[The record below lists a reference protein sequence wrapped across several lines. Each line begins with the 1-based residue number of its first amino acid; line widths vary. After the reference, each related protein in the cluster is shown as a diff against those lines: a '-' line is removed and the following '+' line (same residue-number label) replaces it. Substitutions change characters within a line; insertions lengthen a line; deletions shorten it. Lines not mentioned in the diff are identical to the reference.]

1 MMLRSQRS
9 SGQKPVRGTARP
21 AAVWRTPLGT
31 LLVLAALILP
41 AVDAAPQQDPVHPA
55 LRRAAAAAAEGDS
68 LFVWVFFYGRD
79 LTPAEQNAAFART
92 AQELSVRA
100 LERRAR
106 RGRDVPG

>member
-1 MMLRSQRS
+1 M
-9 SGQKPVRGTARP
+9 
-21 AAVWRTPLGT
+21 
-31 LLVLAALILP
+31 
-41 AVDAAPQQDPVHPA
+41 HPA

-68 LFVWVFFYGRD
+68 LFVWVFFDGRD

-106 RGRDVPG
+106 RGRIRGVVASDLPVTSSWVDAAQNAGLRLRRTSR